1 MIPKQLS
8 IVERQILANQFEIL
22 SKLCGEDE
30 YSARDFEKKSE
41 IVKYGYTG
49 EYSEV
54 FDVHI
59 DEIPH
64 EICRETNEILNMY
77 RRIETAKAKLIDDE
91 KRQLDLNKIKFEG
104 FDANN
109 NSHYHYAKYM
119 IENLDKWQE
128 HKEMYLN
135 SHSEFPLMKYRK
147 MLAIQ
152 EKAFSENRYELN
164 LEDLKEMIASI

>member
-59 DEIPH
+59 DEILH
-64 EICRETNEILNMY
+64 EI
-77 RRIETAKAKLIDDE
+77 
-91 KRQLDLNKIKFEG
+91 
-104 FDANN
+104 
-109 NSHYHYAKYM
+109 
-119 IENLDKWQE
+119 
-128 HKEMYLN
+128 
-135 SHSEFPLMKYRK
+135 
-147 MLAIQ
+147 
-152 EKAFSENRYELN
+152 
-164 LEDLKEMIASI
+164 

>member
-30 YSARDFEKKSE
+30 YGAEDFEKKSE
-41 IVKYGYTG
+41 IVKYGYTS
-49 EYSEV
+49 EYSEI
-54 FDVHI
+54 FDVHT
-59 DEIPH
+59 EEVPY

-77 RRIETAKAKLIDDE
+77 RRIQNAIATLSDEEKL
-91 KRQLDLNKIKFEG
+91 QLDLDRIRFEG

-119 IENLDKWQE
+119 IEKLDKWQE

-135 SHSEFPLMKYRK
+135 SHSEFPLMKYKK
-147 MLAIQ
+147 MLQIQ
-152 EKAFSENRYELN
+152 EEAFSAQRY
-164 LEDLKEMIASI
+164 DLSFQDLQKMIEAV